1 MKNLTKHILITSI
14 FFLFGSFSSAIAADE
29 TIEMLNKQGKES
41 MVYSKKV
48 VRIKSGD
55 TVNWIAT
62 TKGHN
67 VEFIKGGVPEGVEKF
82 KSKFNQDAQ
91 YKFTIPGIYAY
102 WCTPHKS
109 MGMIGFV
116 IVEDNKS
123 NLDEIKKIRFSGKS
137 KKIASELILSLIHI
151 SEPTRPY

>member
-1 MKNLTKHILITSI
+1 MKNFKNYLNNLLVVV
-14 FFLFGSFSSAIAADE
+14 FLFLTSSNVLAADE

-41 MVYSKKV
+41 MVYSKKIV
-48 VRIKSGD
+48 KVNVGD
-55 TVNWIAT
+55 TVFWKAT

-67 VEFIKGGVPEGVEKF
+67 VEFIKGGVPEGVDKF
-82 KSKFNQDAQ
+82 KSKFNKDVE

-116 IVEDNKS
+116 VVGDNKS
-123 NLDEIKKIRFSGKS
+123 NLDSIKSIRFSGKS
-137 KKIASELILSLIHI
+137 KKLALELINQL
-151 SEPTRPY
+151 